1 MEAIT
6 LLKALNRL
14 CIAHES
20 CENSPVFEEFEGCP
34 MNYAPYRQDLKTYAK
49 LIEVVGEWIKD
60 NPPKNRGQLFLERN
74 PGAKRCNSYP
84 NVPDVR
90 PCDYDESINYPAH
103 CCCGDTCDDCRKKY
117 WEEPVE

>member
-1 MEAIT
+1 MDALEM
-6 LLKALNRL
+6 LKTAKR
-14 CIAHES
+14 CCKSEES
-20 CENSPVFEEFEGCP
+20 CCDCGLGGESCLFDSPPEHMDMERMSFTVAFLEAWESKNP
-34 MNYAPYRQDLKTYAK
+34 LKTRA
-49 LIEVVGEWIKD
+49 E
-60 NPPKNRGQLFLERN
+60 LFLERN
-74 PGAKRCNSYP
+74 PEAKRNELYP